1 MHRIGFFVC
10 RGYDALDLGGP
21 LSAFNQVA
29 TAAGHTPYDLH
40 VISPSGGPIPG
51 NTGLSIDTKP
61 VGRRAFDTVVFV
73 GGDIAPMQTS
83 DNIAAASKLAAKAS
97 RVASV
102 CTGAFLLAETGSL
115 DGLKAATHWRY
126 AAQLQSRFPRT
137 RVDGDSIYV
146 VDGRVWTSAGIASGI
161 DLALGMIERDMSTE
175 IAREV
180 SRLLVVPYR
189 RPGGQSQFSAM
200 SQMEPESDRIRIT
213 LNFAREHL
221 AEALPVERLA
231 DAASLSVRQ
240 FGRAFRRETGETP
253 ARAVE
258 RLRVEAA
265 RLRLQGGRES
275 PAPAFQTPVEPVSR
289 QASTVPSQPIQL
301 HRPSPT
307 EAVDGSHPES
317 KTYALQLEKL
327 AGPEKMGRKCRG
339 QTSII
344 PRPSLDAKG
353 IWQTGRCRTS
363 GRDWR
368 DGPCSSA
375 GVWRLAGSA
384 CPSHRNRS
392 KSHGPHRKRPAQF
405 DDPQSHPNR

>member
-1 MHRIGFFVC
+1 MHRIGFFIC

-51 NTGLSIDTKP
+51 NTGLAIDTKP
-61 VGRRAFDTVVFV
+61 IGRRTFDTVVFV

-83 DNIAAASKLAAKAS
+83 DNIAAARKLAARTP

-115 DGLKAATHWRY
+115 DGLRAATHWRY
-126 AAQLQSRFPRT
+126 AALMQSRFPRIK
-137 RVDGDSIYV
+137 VDGDSIYV

-161 DLALGMIERDMSTE
+161 DLALGIIEKDMGAE
-175 IAREV
+175 IARAV

-200 SQMEPESDRIRIT
+200 SQMEPESDRIRIA

-231 DAASLSVRQ
+231 EAARLSLRQ

-253 ARAVE
+253 AKAVE

-265 RLRLQGGRES
+265 RLRLQGGSEPIEQIALAVGFTDPERMRRAFIKLHGHPPQAIRRES
-275 PAPAFQTPVEPVSR
+275 
-289 QASTVPSQPIQL
+289 
-301 HRPSPT
+301 
-307 EAVDGSHPES
+307 
-317 KTYALQLEKL
+317 
-327 AGPEKMGRKCRG
+327 
-339 QTSII
+339 
-344 PRPSLDAKG
+344 
-353 IWQTGRCRTS
+353 
-363 GRDWR
+363 
-368 DGPCSSA
+368 
-375 GVWRLAGSA
+375 
-384 CPSHRNRS
+384 RS
-392 KSHGPHRKRPAQF
+392 NAAR
-405 DDPQSHPNR
+405 

>member
-10 RGYDALDLGGP
+10 SGYDALDLGGP
-21 LSAFNQVA
+21 LSAFNQVS

-61 VGRRAFDTVVFV
+61 IGRRAFDTVVFV
-73 GGDIAPMQTS
+73 GGNIAPMQTP
-83 DNIAAASKLAAKAS
+83 DNISAASKLAAKAS

-115 DGLKAATHWRY
+115 DGLRAATHWRY

-161 DLALGMIERDMSTE
+161 DLALGMIERDMSAE

-200 SQMEPESDRIRIT
+200 SQMEPESDRIRIA

-265 RLRLQGGRES
+265 RLRLQGGSEPIEQIALAVGFTDPERMRRAFIKLLGHPPQAVRRES
-275 PAPAFQTPVEPVSR
+275 
-289 QASTVPSQPIQL
+289 
-301 HRPSPT
+301 
-307 EAVDGSHPES
+307 
-317 KTYALQLEKL
+317 
-327 AGPEKMGRKCRG
+327 
-339 QTSII
+339 
-344 PRPSLDAKG
+344 
-353 IWQTGRCRTS
+353 
-363 GRDWR
+363 
-368 DGPCSSA
+368 
-375 GVWRLAGSA
+375 
-384 CPSHRNRS
+384 RS
-392 KSHGPHRKRPAQF
+392 NAAR
-405 DDPQSHPNR
+405 

>member
-40 VISPSGGPIPG
+40 VISQSGGPIAG
-51 NTGLSIDTKP
+51 NTGVSIETKP
-61 VGRRAFDTVVFV
+61 VGRRSFDTIVFI
-73 GGDIAPMQTS
+73 GGEIEPMQTAE
-83 DNIAAASKLAAKAS
+83 NVAAAKKLVARTA

-115 DGLKAATHWRY
+115 DGLRAATHWRY
-126 AAQLQSRFPRT
+126 AALMQSLFPRIK
-137 RVDGDSIYV
+137 VDGDSIYV

-161 DLALGMIERDMSTE
+161 DLALGLIEKDMSAE
-175 IAREV
+175 IARAV

-200 SQMEPESDRIRIT
+200 SQMEPESDRIRIA

-231 DAASLSVRQ
+231 DAARLSLRQ

-265 RLRLQGGRES
+265 RLRLQGGSEPIEQIALAVGFTDPERMRRAFIKLHGHPPQAIRRES
-275 PAPAFQTPVEPVSR
+275 
-289 QASTVPSQPIQL
+289 
-301 HRPSPT
+301 
-307 EAVDGSHPES
+307 
-317 KTYALQLEKL
+317 
-327 AGPEKMGRKCRG
+327 
-339 QTSII
+339 
-344 PRPSLDAKG
+344 
-353 IWQTGRCRTS
+353 
-363 GRDWR
+363 
-368 DGPCSSA
+368 
-375 GVWRLAGSA
+375 
-384 CPSHRNRS
+384 RS
-392 KSHGPHRKRPAQF
+392 NAAR
-405 DDPQSHPNR
+405 